1 MIGKQIKI
9 KTEVTSVSKKDFLF
23 EVLLLFF
30 LYSMYEPLPFCNC
43 ISSHFKKST
52 LAIQQG
58 IISIRRHA
66 KVNGILIANIFTKI

>member
-30 LYSMYEPLPFCNC
+30 LYSMYEPRPFCNC
-43 ISSHFKKST
+43 ISSYFKKST
-52 LAIQQG
+52 LAIQLG

-66 KVNGILIANIFTKI
+66 KGQWYINR

>member
-30 LYSMYEPLPFCNC
+30 LYSMYEPRPFCDR
-43 ISSHFKKST
+43 ISSDFTKRT

-58 IISIRRHA
+58 ILSIGRSA
-66 KVNGILIANIFTKI
+66 KGQWYINR